1 MSWWRGDR
9 PRVPGEVVE
18 AARAAGVGRRERLL
32 ASAEAED
39 GSWLL
44 GTRDRLV
51 LVAPGGDVTALPWE
65 KVHRADWEADA
76 GTLRVEEVQE
86 WGAPVR
92 LRSFVLEDP
101 HVLLTLVRER
111 VTASIVVQQRVD
123 LERRRG
129 LTVLGR
135 RAPAGGGGITWA
147 FEFDEGVDP
156 DDPAVQVVA
165 EAALRDAK
173 DSLGL
178 T

>member
-1 MSWWRGDR
+1 MRWWQGER
-9 PRVPGEVVE
+9 PRVPDAVLE
-18 AARAAGVGRRERLL
+18 AVRAAGVERRERVL
-32 ASAEAED
+32 ASAETEE
-39 GSWLL
+39 GTWLL

-51 LVAPGGDVTALPWE
+51 IVAPAGTVTLLSWE
-65 KVHRADWEADA
+65 RVHRADWESESS
-76 GTLRVEEVQE
+76 TLRVEEVQD
-86 WGAPVR
+86 WGAPVS

-111 VTASIVVQQRVD
+111 VTASVVVQQRVD
-123 LERRRG
+123 MERGRG
-129 LTVLGR
+129 LSVVGR
-135 RAPAGGGGITWA
+135 RAPAGSGEITWA

-178 T
+178 G